1 MVKCPL
7 GERWETTVGAVNPTM
22 IIVLDIS
29 KDNRLNHVLGHLHRI
44 DTIKFF
50 FLERCEKALHPGII
64 IASTNTAHTLDRALC
79 SQCGSDGCACKLRPT
94 IRVKD
99 DIV

>member
-64 IASTNTAHTLDRALC
+64 IVILSIIVDRFPSRIQRPYAT
-79 SQCGSDGCACKLRPT
+79 SCK
-94 IRVKD
+94 D
-99 DIV
+99 W